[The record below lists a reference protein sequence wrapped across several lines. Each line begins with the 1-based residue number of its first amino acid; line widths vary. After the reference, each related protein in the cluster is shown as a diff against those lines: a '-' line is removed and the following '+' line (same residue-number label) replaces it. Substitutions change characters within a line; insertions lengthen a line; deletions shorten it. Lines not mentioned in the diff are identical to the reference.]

1 MAFGGE
7 RSNSSCDLVER
18 GEPTKMKRKETF
30 WYVLLWASFVA
41 AAVSLMT
48 TGMGLRR
55 YLSFFLAWPL
65 ALAVQAGL
73 FGLAWLIAVGRRRLR
88 PLVVVLYLVTMPF
101 SVVFS
106 YVMLQ
111 SEFTA
116 TIKPHEA
123 RRALYDELRTN
134 TAEVTSTLSAGIAA
148 SEELALRLGS
158 WLEMEKEAGWTMSTC
173 DDEENCYLD
182 GVCRRVG
189 RKIDNWERSL
199 GVTYQQGPGEALIYG
214 LLETEIGA
222 VSRIN
227 GTLSGF
233 REEWTANEAVFADG
247 LDNRERL
254 RRYDGSLAGFP
265 KEDLEAV
272 LCRAAAPPPPP
283 AYGSFARD
291 AAGGDETPVY
301 AFQDL
306 TAIFEP
312 DHEFGRG
319 DYPTVFAF
327 FLAAFIDLFVLLV
340 AIGAALLPEAS
351 SEKGSTYP
359 VLRLVPPEWSES
371 LKRDITEWIDG
382 SLLHT
387 DLGRERRYEFLARVV
402 GALRFERGGKAVL
415 VPEDAA
421 QSRFGFL
428 MARAQAATPASMR
441 GSDSEVGSFVLEDW
455 VYPALT
461 RYLAPEPSA
470 G

>member
-1 MAFGGE
+1 M
-7 RSNSSCDLVER
+7 RR
-18 GEPTKMKRKETF
+18 RETF

-55 YLSFFLAWPL
+55 YLSVVLAWPL

-73 FGLAWLIAVGRRRLR
+73 FGLAWLIAVGRRNLR
-88 PLVVVLYLVTMPF
+88 PLVIAIYLVTMPF

-116 TIKPHEA
+116 KIKPQEA

-134 TAEVTSTLSAGIAA
+134 AAEVSSTLSAGITA
-148 SEELALRLGS
+148 SEEVALRLGS

-173 DDEENCYLD
+173 DDEEHCYLD

-189 RKIDNWERSL
+189 RKIENWERSQGL
-199 GVTYQQGPGEALIYG
+199 QYRQGPGEALIYG

-222 VSRIN
+222 VERIQ
-227 GTLSGF
+227 GTLVDY
-233 REEWTANEAVFADG
+233 RDEWTANEELFASG

-254 RRYDGSLAGFP
+254 RRWDAGLGGFP
-265 KEDLEAV
+265 QDDLEAI

-291 AAGGDETPVY
+291 AADGDETPVY

-312 DHEFGRG
+312 DHDLGRS

-327 FLAAFIDLFVLLV
+327 GLAAFIDLFVLLV

-351 SEKGSTYP
+351 AEKGTSYP
-359 VLRLVPPEWSES
+359 ALRLVPPEWSEA
-371 LKRDITEWIDG
+371 LRRDITEWIDG

-387 DLGRERRYEFLARVV
+387 DLGGNRRHDFLARLVD
-402 GALRFERGGKAVL
+402 ALRFERGGRAVL

-428 MARAQAATPASMR
+428 MARARAATPTEMS
-441 GSDSEVGSFVLEDW
+441 GEGSEVTGFVLEDW

-461 RYLAPEPSA
+461 RYLAPEPGA

>member
-1 MAFGGE
+1 
-7 RSNSSCDLVER
+7 
-18 GEPTKMKRKETF
+18 MKRRETF

-48 TGMGLRR
+48 TGIGLRR
-55 YLSFFLAWPL
+55 YLSFLLAWPL

-73 FGLAWLIAVGRRRLR
+73 FGLAWLIAVGRKQLR
-88 PLVVVLYLVTMPF
+88 PLVIALYLVTMPF

-116 TIKPHEA
+116 TIKPQEA
-123 RRALYDELRTN
+123 RRALYDELRAS
-134 TAEVTSTLSAGIAA
+134 TAEVTSTLSAGITS
-148 SEELALRLGS
+148 SEELGLRLGD

-173 DDEENCYLD
+173 DDEEHCYLD

-189 RKIDNWERSL
+189 RKIGNWERSL
-199 GVTYQQGPGEALIYG
+199 GVTYRQGPGEALIYG

-222 VSRIN
+222 VGRIN
-227 GTLSGF
+227 STLAGF
-233 REEWTANEAVFADG
+233 RDGWTANEELFAGG

-254 RRYDGSLAGFP
+254 RRYDASLAGYP
-265 KEDLEAV
+265 QEDLEAV

-291 AAGGDETPVY
+291 AAEGAETPVY

-312 DHEFGRG
+312 DHDFGRG

-351 SEKGSTYP
+351 TEKGAAYP

-371 LKRDITEWIDG
+371 LRRDITEWIDG

-387 DLGRERRYEFLARVV
+387 DLGRERRREFLARVV
-402 GALRFERGGKAVL
+402 DALRFERGGKAVL

-428 MARAQAATPASMR
+428 MARAQAATPAGMR
-441 GSDSEVGSFVLEDW
+441 GGDSEVTSFVLEEW

-461 RYLAPEPSA
+461 RYLAPEPSV

>member
-1 MAFGGE
+1 
-7 RSNSSCDLVER
+7 
-18 GEPTKMKRKETF
+18 MKRKETF
-30 WYVLLWASFVA
+30 WYVLLWASFIA

-48 TGMGLRR
+48 TGIGLRR
-55 YLSFFLAWPL
+55 YLSFLLAWPL

-73 FGLAWLIAVGRRRLR
+73 FGLAWLIAVGRRKLR
-88 PLVVVLYLVTMPF
+88 PLVIVIYLVTMPF

-134 TAEVTSTLSAGIAA
+134 TADITSTLSAGITA
-148 SEELALRLGS
+148 SEELGLRLGS

-173 DDEENCYLD
+173 DDEEHCYLD

-199 GVTYQQGPGEALIYG
+199 GLTYRQGPGEALIYG

-222 VSRIN
+222 IGRIN
-227 GTLSGF
+227 STLSEF
-233 REEWTANEAVFADG
+233 REGWTANEELFAGG

-254 RRYDGSLAGFP
+254 RRYDASLAGFP
-265 KEDLEAV
+265 QDDLEAV
-272 LCRAAAPPPPP
+272 LCRAAALPPPP

-291 AAGGDETPVY
+291 AADGDETPVY

-306 TAIFEP
+306 TLIFEP
-312 DHEFGRG
+312 EHDFGRG

-327 FLAAFIDLFVLLV
+327 GLAAFIDLFVLLV
-340 AIGAALLPEAS
+340 AIGAAMLPEAS
-351 SEKGSTYP
+351 AEKGSTYP
-359 VLRLVPPEWSES
+359 ALRLVPPEWGEA
-371 LKRDITEWIDG
+371 LRRDITEWIDG

-387 DLGRERRYEFLARVV
+387 DLGRERRHEFLVRVV
-402 GALRFERGGKAVL
+402 DALRFERGGKAVL

-428 MARAQAATPASMR
+428 MARAQAATATGMR
-441 GSDSEVGSFVLEDW
+441 GAESEVTSFVLEEW

-470 G
+470 

>member
-1 MAFGGE
+1 
-7 RSNSSCDLVER
+7 
-18 GEPTKMKRKETF
+18 MKRRETF

-48 TGMGLRR
+48 TGLGLRR
-55 YLSFFLAWPL
+55 YLPFLLAWPL

-73 FGLAWLIAVGRRRLR
+73 FGLAWLIAVGRKRLR
-88 PLVVVLYLVTMPF
+88 PLVIAIYLVTMPF

-116 TIKPHEA
+116 TIKPQEA
-123 RRALYDELRTN
+123 RRALYDEVRAG
-134 TAEVTSTLSAGIAA
+134 TAEVTSTLSAGISA

-173 DDEENCYLD
+173 DDEEDCYLD

-189 RKIDNWERSL
+189 RRIDNWERRL
-199 GVTYQQGPGEALIYG
+199 GVSYRQGPGQALIYG
-214 LLETEIGA
+214 LLETELGEI
-222 VSRIN
+222 SRIHD
-227 GTLSGF
+227 TLTEF
-233 REEWTANEAVFADG
+233 RDGWTANEELFAGG

-254 RRYDGSLAGFP
+254 RRYDASLAGFP
-265 KEDLEAV
+265 QEDLEAV

-283 AYGSFARD
+283 AYGTFARD
-291 AAGGDETPVY
+291 AADGDETPVY

-306 TAIFEP
+306 MAIFEP
-312 DHEFGRG
+312 EHDFGRS
-319 DYPTVFAF
+319 DYPTIFAF
-327 FLAAFIDLFVLLV
+327 SLAAFIDLFVLLV

-351 SEKGSTYP
+351 AEKGAAYP

-382 SLLHT
+382 SLLHVDT
-387 DLGRERRYEFLARVV
+387 GPGRRQEFLARVV
-402 GALRFERGGKAVL
+402 DALRFERGGRAVL

-428 MARAQAATPASMR
+428 MARAQAAIPTGMR
-441 GSDSEVGSFVLEDW
+441 GGDTEVTGFVLEEW

-461 RYLAPEPSA
+461 RYLGPEPSA

>member
-1 MAFGGE
+1 
-7 RSNSSCDLVER
+7 
-18 GEPTKMKRKETF
+18 MKRRETF

-48 TGMGLRR
+48 TGLGLRR

-88 PLVVVLYLVTMPF
+88 PLVIALYLVTMPF

-116 TIKPHEA
+116 TIRPQEA
-123 RRALYDELRTN
+123 RRALFDELRASS
-134 TAEVTSTLSAGIAA
+134 AEVSSTLSAGIAA
-148 SEELALRLGS
+148 SDELALRLGS
-158 WLEMEKEAGWTMSTC
+158 WLEMEREAGWTMSTC
-173 DDEENCYLD
+173 DDEEHCYLD

-189 RKIDNWERSL
+189 RKIENWERRR
-199 GVTYQQGPGEALIYG
+199 GMAYRQGPGEALIYG
-214 LLETEIGA
+214 LLETEIDA
-222 VSRIN
+222 VERIR
-227 GTLSGF
+227 GSLTEF
-233 REEWTANEAVFADG
+233 RERWTADEELFAGG

-254 RRYDGSLAGFP
+254 RRYDAALAGFP
-265 KEDLEAV
+265 REDLEAV
-272 LCRAAAPPPPP
+272 LCRAAAAPPPP
-283 AYGSFARD
+283 AYGAFARD

-306 TAIFEP
+306 TALLEP
-312 DHEFGRG
+312 EHDIGRG
-319 DYPTVFAF
+319 DYPTLFAL

-340 AIGAALLPEAS
+340 AVGAALLPEAS
-351 SEKGSTYP
+351 AEKGSAYP
-359 VLRLVPPEWSES
+359 ALRLVPPEWGDA
-371 LKRDITEWIDG
+371 LRRDITEWIDG
-382 SLLHT
+382 SLLHAQP
-387 DLGRERRYEFLARVV
+387 GPVPRHEFLARVLD
-402 GALRFERGGKAVL
+402 ALRFERGGRAVL

-428 MARAQAATPASMR
+428 MARARAATPAEMR
-441 GSDSEVGSFVLEDW
+441 GGDSEVTGFVLEDW

-461 RYLAPEPSA
+461 RYLAPEA
-470 G
+470 GAG